1 MYRVLSCGSYP
12 WKTVPLLWR
21 EPFLFSRVF
30 LVCNLYAYKTW
41 ATTLS
46 FAEFIIA
53 LGTAT
58 VIALGVSLTVTKM
71 LIGQVLRGIKES
83 EARQEQSRKE
93 GEARHSADIKEIKS
107 GMKQMSDRID
117 DLAHAMYDIN
127 GQLQRIVGYLGL
139 EGIII
144 ERKPRSRRR
153 TEMPRSP
160 TPPLSAPQ

>member
-1 MYRVLSCGSYP
+1 M
-12 WKTVPLLWR
+12 
-21 EPFLFSRVF
+21 FSRVF
-30 LVCNLYAYKTW
+30 LVCNLYAYKTL

-71 LIGQVLRGIKES
+71 LIGQVLRGIKESEARQEQSRKESEARQEQSQKES

>member
-1 MYRVLSCGSYP
+1 M
-12 WKTVPLLWR
+12 
-21 EPFLFSRVF
+21 
-30 LVCNLYAYKTW
+30 

-46 FAEFIIA
+46 FAGFIIA

-58 VIALGVSLTVTKM
+58 VIALGVSLTITKM

-93 GEARHSADIKEIKS
+93 SEARQEQSRKESEARHSADIKEIKS

-117 DLAHAMYDIN
+117 DLAHATYDIN

-139 EGIII
+139 EGIIV
-144 ERKPRSRRR
+144 ERKPHSRRR

-160 TPPLSAPQ
+160 APPLSAPQ

>member
-1 MYRVLSCGSYP
+1 M
-12 WKTVPLLWR
+12 
-21 EPFLFSRVF
+21 
-30 LVCNLYAYKTW
+30 

-71 LIGQVLRGIKES
+71 LIGQVLRSIKESEARQEQSRKES

-117 DLAHAMYDIN
+117 DLAHATYDIN

-139 EGIII
+139 EGIIF

-153 TEMPRSP
+153 TEMPQDP
-160 TPPLSAPQ
+160 TPPLSAP

>member
-1 MYRVLSCGSYP
+1 M
-12 WKTVPLLWR
+12 
-21 EPFLFSRVF
+21 
-30 LVCNLYAYKTW
+30 

-46 FAEFIIA
+46 FAEFIVA

-83 EARQEQSRKE
+83 EAR
-93 GEARHSADIKEIKS
+93 HSEDIKEVKS
-107 GMKQMSDRID
+107 GLKQVNNRID

-139 EGIII
+139 EGIIV
-144 ERKPRSRRR
+144 ERKPRLRGR
-153 TEMPRSP
+153 TEMPQDP
-160 TPPLSAPQ
+160 TPPLSAP

>member
-1 MYRVLSCGSYP
+1 M
-12 WKTVPLLWR
+12 
-21 EPFLFSRVF
+21 
-30 LVCNLYAYKTW
+30 

-46 FAEFIIA
+46 FAEFIVA

-83 EARQEQSRKE
+83 EAR
-93 GEARHSADIKEIKS
+93 HSEDIKEVKS
-107 GMKQMSDRID
+107 GLKQVNNRID

-139 EGIII
+139 EGIIV
-144 ERKPRSRRR
+144 ERKPRLRRR
-153 TEMPRSP
+153 PEMPQDP
-160 TPPLSAPQ
+160 TPPLSAP

>member
-1 MYRVLSCGSYP
+1 MHTKL
-12 WKTVPLLWR
+12 WLALHKTM
-21 EPFLFSRVF
+21 
-30 LVCNLYAYKTW
+30 

-58 VIALGVSLTVTKM
+58 VIALGVSLTITKM

-93 GEARHSADIKEIKS
+93 SEARQEQSRKESEARHSAEIKEIKS

-139 EGIII
+139 EGIIV

-160 TPPLSAPQ
+160 APPLSAPQ

>member
-1 MYRVLSCGSYP
+1 MHTKL
-12 WKTVPLLWR
+12 WLALHKTM
-21 EPFLFSRVF
+21 
-30 LVCNLYAYKTW
+30 

-58 VIALGVSLTVTKM
+58 VIALGVSLTITKM

-93 GEARHSADIKEIKS
+93 SEARQEQSRKESEARHSAEIKEIKS

-139 EGIII
+139 EGIIV

-153 TEMPRSP
+153 PEMPRSP
-160 TPPLSAPQ
+160 APPLSAPQ

>member
-1 MYRVLSCGSYP
+1 M
-12 WKTVPLLWR
+12 
-21 EPFLFSRVF
+21 
-30 LVCNLYAYKTW
+30 

-71 LIGQVLRGIKES
+71 LIGQVLRSIKESEARQEQSRKES

-107 GMKQMSDRID
+107 GMKQMSNRID

-139 EGIII
+139 EGIIF

-153 TEMPRSP
+153 TEMPQDP
-160 TPPLSAPQ
+160 TPPLSAP